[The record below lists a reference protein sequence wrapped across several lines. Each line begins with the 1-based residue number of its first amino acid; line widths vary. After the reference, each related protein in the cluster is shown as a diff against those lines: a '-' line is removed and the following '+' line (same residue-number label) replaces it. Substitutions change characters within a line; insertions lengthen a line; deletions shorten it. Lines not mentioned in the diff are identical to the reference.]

1 VDAPSPRERDSLRS
15 AIYEAEDR
23 WSALLDHGGV
33 LDFFG
38 SRLTLPVQ
46 RRFGSVEAM
55 QVYADWVLTH
65 PDVVDTYGVCAPV
78 TVRARAGQARAHY
91 EPQTATIAIPMDARW
106 AAREAVVL
114 HELAHHVAVHA
125 VHAVH
130 SVHTVHDTDA
140 WHSSSYAAAM
150 LVMTQAVLGPEAT
163 LVLRAGY
170 EDAGITVAP

>member
-1 VDAPSPRERDSLRS
+1 YPRAVDAPSPRERDSLRS

-46 RRFGSVEAM
+46 RRFGSVETM
-55 QVYADWVLTH
+55 QMYADWVLAH
-65 PDVVDTYGVCAPV
+65 PDVVAAYGAQPGV

-114 HELAHHVAVHA
+114 HELAHHVAVH
-125 VHAVH
+125 
-130 SVHTVHDTDA
+130 DTDA
-140 WHSSSYAAAM
+140 WHSTSYAAAM
-150 LVMTQAVLGPEAT
+150 LVMTHAVLGPEAT

-170 EDAGITVAP
+170 EDAGISVAP